1 MEIVGAGLDSPATNQ
16 AWAEDEGFQYELWT
30 DEDKTLGITYGAL
43 SGAGD
48 ASVARVT
55 MLLDEKGE
63 LLLEYT
69 SSIDVGTHPGEVLE
83 DCEILFGK

>member
-1 MEIVGAGLDSPATNQ
+1 MGAGLDTPATNE
-16 AWAEDEGFQYELWT
+16 AWADDEGFQYELWT
-30 DEDKTLGITYGAL
+30 DDDGTLGVTYGAL
-43 SGAGD
+43 SS
-48 ASVARVT
+48 ASDGSVDRVT

-69 SSIDVGTHPGEVLE
+69 GGISVGAHPGEVLE

>member
-1 MEIVGAGLDSPATNQ
+1 MGLDTPSTNQ
-16 AWAEDEGFQYELWT
+16 SWAESEKFQFELWT
-30 DEDKTLGITYGAL
+30 DEDKTLGVTYGAL
-43 SGAGD
+43 SSTS
-48 ASVARVT
+48 ASSVKRVT

-69 SSIDVGTHPGEVLE
+69 DSIDVGTHPGDVLE

>member
-1 MEIVGAGLDSPATNQ
+1 MEIVGVGLDTPSTNQ
-16 AWAEDEGFQYELWT
+16 SWAEDEKFQFELWT
-30 DEDKTLGITYGAL
+30 DDDKTLGVTYGAL
-43 SGAGD
+43 TSTSDG
-48 ASVARVT
+48 SVKRVT

-69 SSIDVGTHPGEVLE
+69 DHIDVGTHPDDVLS

>member
-1 MEIVGAGLDSPATNQ
+1 VGAGLDTPSANQ
-16 AWAEDEGFQYELWT
+16 AWAEAEKFQFELWT
-30 DEDKTLGITYGAL
+30 DEDKTLGTTYGAL
-43 SGAGD
+43 SSTSD
-48 ASVARVT
+48 SSVKRVT

-69 SSIDVGTHPGEVLE
+69 AAIDVGTHPALVLE

>member
-1 MEIVGAGLDSPATNQ
+1 VGVGLDTPSTNQ
-16 AWAEDEGFQYELWT
+16 SWAESEKFQFELWT
-30 DEDKTLGITYGAL
+30 DDDKTLGTTYGAL
-43 SGAGD
+43 SSTSGA
-48 ASVARVT
+48 VKRVT

-69 SSIDVGTHPGEVLE
+69 DSIDVGTHPGDVLE